1 MVIGKIKKGYY
12 LSAKFDKECMMRVF
26 DDDDDT
32 EIPLNELYEDEL
44 DMLLVYLDDLIEEL
58 ENGKK
63 ENL

>member
-1 MVIGKIKKGYY
+1 
-12 LSAKFDKECMMRVF
+12 MRVF